1 MSKQLVITSHALS
14 RIKERTNIKIDNKT
28 ELYKYIKYC
37 YKKGRD
43 INLKNEKELAWS
55 LTLISQLKDEDSIL
69 KINLGVCFVFKEQ
82 DNKVKLITVL
92 PFNLDSPQKMF
103 QDRRQQLVSE
113 KGFQFHSSRNVYHS
127 CGKKGRGNK

>member
-14 RIKERTNIKIDNKT
+14 RIKERTNIDVSDKT
-28 ELYKYIKYC
+28 KLYSYVKYC

-43 INLKNEKELAWS
+43 IDLENEKELAWS
-55 LTLISQLKDEDSIL
+55 LTLMSQLKDEDSIL

-103 QDRRQQLVSE
+103 QDRRQQLLE
-113 KGFQFHSSRNVYHS
+113 KDFQFHSSRRID
-127 CGKKGRGNK
+127 KKGRGNK